1 MCIRDRSSAGGTDS
15 VIYFRFRL
23 NSCPKFGKVI
33 NGWIDGYRSGNGI
46 LSGKSESCI
55 CGCGRSY
62 LVLSE
67 LSGMVSKK
75 IYGEKWE
82 K

>member
-1 MCIRDRSSAGGTDS
+1 MKRKSLEKSSNHSCDRTGH
-15 VIYFRFRL
+15 
-23 NSCPKFGKVI
+23 
-33 NGWIDGYRSGNGI
+33 GNGI
-46 LSGKSESCI
+46 SDGKSESCI
-55 CGCGRSY
+55 CGFGRSY
-62 LVLSE
+62 LVWSE